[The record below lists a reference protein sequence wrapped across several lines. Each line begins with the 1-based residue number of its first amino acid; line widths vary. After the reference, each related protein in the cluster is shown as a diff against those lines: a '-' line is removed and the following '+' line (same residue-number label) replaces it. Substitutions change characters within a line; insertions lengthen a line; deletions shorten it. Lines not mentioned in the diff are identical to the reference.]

1 MSHIPAPPQRDAVPK
16 LSELP
21 SRVGKCSICGHLYPI
36 HAKSDEPGAVIRAL
50 EAISM
55 AGCPHCSASGR
66 YQLLTQDPV
75 DLFAFQVRKVLR
87 K

>member
-1 MSHIPAPPQRDAVPK
+1 MNHVPVPPQREAVPQ

-21 SRVGKCSICGHLYPI
+21 ARVGKCSICGHLYPI
-36 HAKSDEPGAVIRAL
+36 HAKSAEPIAVIRAL
-50 EAISM
+50 EAASM

-75 DLFAFQVRKVLR
+75 DLFAFQVRKVLS